1 MSAEERHAAAA
12 LTVGSA
18 PDEEQQQ
25 PEQQRPQQGPQ
36 QQGPQQQADV
46 LDTTAA
52 GALVVRGGALRFG
65 SYVGVVALS
74 IISAALLTRHLG
86 VARFGE
92 YTTVI
97 SLVGVIASITD
108 AGMSNLGTR
117 EYTVRAGAER
127 EALMRDLLGLRVMLT
142 LVGVALAAMFALAA
156 GYEASL
162 LAGTVL
168 AALAVV
174 ALVFQHTLSIPL
186 TTALRLG
193 AISGLDLAR
202 QAVTVALLVALIA
215 AGAGIAAL
223 LAVGLVV
230 NLLLLPPTAALVR
243 GEISTRLAL
252 HPRRWAALLGLTLTF
267 SLASA
272 ANTIYLYTAQILTSL
287 VASAHES
294 GLFAASF
301 RVFIVIAAVPGMLV
315 AVTLPVLARA
325 ARDDRARL
333 GYALQRTFEV
343 SLIVGVAALLGA
355 VTGARFII
363 AVVAGPHFGGA
374 VGALQ
379 IEGVALLASFVLAG
393 WGFALLA
400 LHRHRELL
408 LANLGALLV
417 SAAMTLLLARTHGA
431 KGAASASVCAEGT
444 LAALYLVGLMR
455 SHPELTPK
463 LGVALKVA
471 VAAAPAL
478 VVGLVPNLPE
488 AIAPLAALG
497 VFAVLILAL
506 GAIPEEVH
514 ELLPPRLRRVPG
526 L

>member
-1 MSAEERHAAAA
+1 MS
-12 LTVGSA
+12 
-18 PDEEQQQ
+18 PDQSLPASVVTTARLPREGED
-25 PEQQRPQQGPQ
+25 R
-36 QQGPQQQADV
+36 ADV
-46 LDTTAA
+46 LDGTAA
-52 GALVVRGGALRFG
+52 GALVIRGGALRFS

-74 IISAALLTRHLG
+74 LISAALLTRHLG
-86 VARFGE
+86 VVRFSE

-97 SLVGVIASITD
+97 SLVGVIASVTD

-117 EYTVRAGAER
+117 EYTVRVGAQR
-127 EALMRDLLGLRVMLT
+127 DALMRDLLGLRVMLT
-142 LVGVALAAMFALAA
+142 MVGVALAAMFALAV
-156 GYEASL
+156 GYDSSL

-193 AISGLDLAR
+193 VISGLDLAR
-202 QAVTVALLVALIA
+202 QAVTVVFIVALIA
-215 AGAGIAAL
+215 LGEGVLAL

-230 NLLLLPPTAALVR
+230 NLLLIPPTAALVR
-243 GEISTRLAL
+243 GQISTRLAL
-252 HPRRWAALLGLTLTF
+252 HPRRWATLLGLTVTF

-287 VASAHES
+287 VADGYQS

-355 VTGARFII
+355 VAGARFII
-363 AVVAGPHFGGA
+363 EVVAGPQFAGA
-374 VGALQ
+374 VGALR

-400 LHRHRELL
+400 LRRHRELL
-408 LANLGALLV
+408 FANLVALVV
-417 SAAMTLLLARTHGA
+417 SAVLTLILAQAHGA
-431 KGAASASVCAEGT
+431 QGAAIASVCAEST
-444 LAALYLVGLMR
+444 LAALYLVGLIR
-455 SHPELTPK
+455 SHPELAPNLQVAVK
-463 LGVALKVA
+463 VAL
-471 VAAAPAL
+471 AAAPAL
-478 VVGLVPNLPE
+478 VLGLVPSLP
-488 AIAPLAALG
+488 AVIQPLAALS
-497 VFAVLILAL
+497 VFVVLILLLRAV
-506 GAIPEEVH
+506 PKEVYA
-514 ELLPPRLRRVPG
+514 LLPPRLRR
-526 L
+526 LT